1 MNRLT
6 ILIIIILIGL
16 QGSLWFGKGSVWQ
29 LWQLNKQLAQKSEQ
43 VEQLKRRN
51 NALAAEINDLKV
63 GDEAIEERARNEL
76 GMIRQGEVFFQ
87 LSEGALTKKNTPKH

>member
-6 ILIIIILIGL
+6 VLMMIILIGL

-29 LWQLNKQLAQKSEQ
+29 LWQLNKQLAQKTEQ

-51 NALAAEINDLKV
+51 NALAAEINDLKM

-87 LSEGALTKKNTPKH
+87 LSTSAPINPSAPTN

>member
-6 ILIIIILIGL
+6 VLMIIILIGL

-29 LWQLNKQLAQKSEQ
+29 LWQLNKQLAQKTEQ

-51 NALAAEINDLKV
+51 NALAAEINDLKM
-63 GDEAIEERARNEL
+63 GDEAIEERARNDL
-76 GMIRQGEVFFQ
+76 GMIRPGEVFFQ
-87 LSEGALTKKNTPKH
+87 LSKSAPINPSAPKN